1 MTMTTISGREFN
13 QDIARAKR
21 AANDGPVIIT
31 DRGTPAFVLQRYED
45 WHRQAGGNLPRLS
58 LLDALADPAG
68 ADIDFDPPKIS
79 GPLSKPTDLEE
90 CI

>member
-1 MTMTTISGREFN
+1 MAMTTISGREFN

-21 AANDGPVIIT
+21 AASDGPVIIT

-45 WHRQAGGNLPRLS
+45 WRRLAGSLPRLS
-58 LLDALADPAG
+58 LLDAVADPAG
-68 ADIDFDPPKIS
+68 GDIDFEPPRLS
-79 GPLSKPTDLEE
+79 GTLSKAMDFDE